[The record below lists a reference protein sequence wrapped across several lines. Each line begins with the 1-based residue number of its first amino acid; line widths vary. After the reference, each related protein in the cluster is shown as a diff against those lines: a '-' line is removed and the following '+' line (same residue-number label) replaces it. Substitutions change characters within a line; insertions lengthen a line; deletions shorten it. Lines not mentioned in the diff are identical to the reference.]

1 MSKFLKGI
9 KGNEKKE
16 VTSYDADAIAEKLH
30 SVGAKAANSPIAA
43 VVADIPAVAVAAAV
57 EMPKVAPARKKSTRA
72 IIAEEDKEALHRLT
86 LDIPK
91 DIMDQM
97 RKDTKRRGQTI
108 KGFIV
113 SLLYDFYE
121 KPK

>member
-16 VTSYDADAIAEKLH
+16 VTSFDADAIAEKLH
-30 SVGAKAANSPIAA
+30 SVSVAATT
-43 VVADIPAVAVAAAV
+43 VVETAPVAAAV
-57 EMPKVAPARKKSTRA
+57 IETPKPVGRPKTVRT
-72 IIAEEDKEALHRLT
+72 IVPEEDKEELHRLT

-113 SLLYDFYE
+113 SLIYDFYE
-121 KPK
+121 KPM

>member
-16 VTSYDADAIAEKLH
+16 ITSFDADAIAEKLH
-30 SVGAKAANSPIAA
+30 SVGTTAAATFVETHTSTPTAKQKAVRA
-43 VVADIPAVAVAAAV
+43 VVP
-57 EMPKVAPARKKSTRA
+57 
-72 IIAEEDKEALHRLT
+72 EEDKEAVHRLT
-86 LDIPK
+86 LDIPQ

-113 SLLYDFYE
+113 SLIYDFYE
-121 KPK
+121 KPL